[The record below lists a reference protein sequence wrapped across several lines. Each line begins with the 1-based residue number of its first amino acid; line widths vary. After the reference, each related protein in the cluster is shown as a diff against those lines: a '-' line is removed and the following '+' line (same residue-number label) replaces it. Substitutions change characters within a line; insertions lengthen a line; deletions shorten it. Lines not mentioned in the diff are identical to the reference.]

1 LASPSNKFAGLPR
14 PDLPHS
20 DTGASIPGWHVICS
34 PPTGVRKGRT
44 KGQSVKIVIPSID
57 LKDQPVALG
66 NSFHVVQLQ
75 REVAMK
81 AFFGAM
87 FGAAMLLAPA
97 SGAFAAGGYI
107 QASSEE
113 DQIVKEPNKPQLVT
127 MASTDAAKGIKNVKG
142 VVQLDQSG
150 TYFTIVGVQ
159 VGSRGGTGLVR
170 LWFQTNGKDVDNS
183 NCEQLVAA
191 PEFTTVMISQG
202 VGEYKK
208 GDKVN
213 AMISGSAAGIGL
225 VYKKPTGE
233 PAVPSVIFS
242 AWKID

>member
-1 LASPSNKFAGLPR
+1 SFACDSTRRPRWSLLSPNGTSFAHCGR
-14 PDLPHS
+14 EFAKVDQ
-20 DTGASIPGWHVICS
+20 GAAVQSSFH
-34 PPTGVRKGRT
+34 PTERRG
-44 KGQSVKIVIPSID
+44 
-57 LKDQPVALG
+57 QPVALR

-75 REVAMK
+75 REVVMK
-81 AFFGAM
+81 TLFGTM
-87 FGAAMLLAPA
+87 FGSAMLLASA
-97 SGAFAAGGYI
+97 SAFAAGGYL

-127 MASTDAAKGIKNVKG
+127 MASTDAAKGIKNNKG
-142 VVQLDQSG
+142 VVVLDQTG

-183 NCEQLVAA
+183 NCEQLVPT

-213 AMISGSAAGIGL
+213 AMISGSGPGIGL

-233 PAVPSVIFS
+233 PA
-242 AWKID
+242 

>member
-1 LASPSNKFAGLPR
+1 MSLDALV
-14 PDLPHS
+14 S
-20 DTGASIPGWHVICS
+20 D
-34 PPTGVRKGRT
+34 
-44 KGQSVKIVIPSID
+44 
-57 LKDQPVALG
+57 
-66 NSFHVVQLQ
+66 
-75 REVAMK
+75 
-81 AFFGAM
+81 
-87 FGAAMLLAPA
+87 
-97 SGAFAAGGYI
+97 
-107 QASSEE
+107 EE
-113 DQIVKEPNKPQLVT
+113 DGTGERHMDQLPDDGDPIEEQILPYCRANGIVT
-127 MASTDAAKGIKNVKG
+127 
-142 VVQLDQSG
+142 LDQTG

-183 NCEQLVAA
+183 NCEQMVPN

-213 AMISGSAAGIGL
+213 TMISGSATGIGL
-225 VYKKPTGE
+225 VYKKPAGE

>member
-1 LASPSNKFAGLPR
+1 
-14 PDLPHS
+14 
-20 DTGASIPGWHVICS
+20 
-34 PPTGVRKGRT
+34 
-44 KGQSVKIVIPSID
+44 
-57 LKDQPVALG
+57 
-66 NSFHVVQLQ
+66 
-75 REVAMK
+75 MK
-81 AFFGAM
+81 ALFGTM
-87 FGAAMLLAPA
+87 FGSAMLVASA
-97 SGAFAAGGYI
+97 SGALAAGGYL

-113 DQIVKEPNKPQLVT
+113 DQIVKEANKPQLVT
-127 MASTDAAKGIKNVKG
+127 MASTDAAKGIKNNKG
-142 VVQLDQSG
+142 VVILDQTG

-183 NCEQLVAA
+183 NCEQMVPNA
-191 PEFTTVMISQG
+191 EFTTVMISQG

-225 VYKKPTGE
+225 VYKKPAGE

>member
-1 LASPSNKFAGLPR
+1 MRTILSAIFVSAAFLASPG
-14 PDLPHS
+14 
-20 DTGASIPGWHVICS
+20 
-34 PPTGVRKGRT
+34 
-44 KGQSVKIVIPSID
+44 
-57 LKDQPVALG
+57 
-66 NSFHVVQLQ
+66 
-75 REVAMK
+75 
-81 AFFGAM
+81 
-87 FGAAMLLAPA
+87 
-97 SGAFAAGGYI
+97 GAFAAGGYL

-113 DQIVKEPNKPQLVT
+113 DQIVKEANKPQMVT
-127 MASTDAAKGIKNVKG
+127 MPSTDAAKGIKNNKG
-142 VVQLDQSG
+142 VVILDQTG

-183 NCEQLVAA
+183 NCEQMV
-191 PEFTTVMISQG
+191 PDKDYTTVMISQG

-213 AMISGSAAGIGL
+213 AMISGSSAGIGL
-225 VYKKPTGE
+225 VYKKPAGE

>member
-1 LASPSNKFAGLPR
+1 MFLASQG
-14 PDLPHS
+14 
-20 DTGASIPGWHVICS
+20 
-34 PPTGVRKGRT
+34 
-44 KGQSVKIVIPSID
+44 
-57 LKDQPVALG
+57 
-66 NSFHVVQLQ
+66 
-75 REVAMK
+75 
-81 AFFGAM
+81 
-87 FGAAMLLAPA
+87 
-97 SGAFAAGGYI
+97 GAFAAGGYL

-113 DQIVKEPNKPQLVT
+113 DQIVKEPNKPQMVS
-127 MASTDAAKGIKNVKG
+127 MASTDAAKGIKNNKG
-142 VVQLDQSG
+142 MVILDQTG

-183 NCEQLVAA
+183 NCEQMIPTADY
-191 PEFTTVMISQG
+191 TTVMISQG

-225 VYKKPTGE
+225 VYKKPPGE

-242 AWKID
+242 GWKVD

>member
-1 LASPSNKFAGLPR
+1 M
-14 PDLPHS
+14 
-20 DTGASIPGWHVICS
+20 
-34 PPTGVRKGRT
+34 
-44 KGQSVKIVIPSID
+44 
-57 LKDQPVALG
+57 
-66 NSFHVVQLQ
+66 
-75 REVAMK
+75 EEAMK
-81 AFFGAM
+81 TALGAM
-87 FGAAMLLAPA
+87 FGATMLVVSAN
-97 SGAFAAGGYI
+97 GAFAAGGYL

-113 DQIVKEPNKPQLVT
+113 DQIVKEANKPTMVT
-127 MASTDAAKGIKNVKG
+127 MASTDAAKGIKNNKG
-142 VVQLDQSG
+142 VVILDQSG

-183 NCEQLVAA
+183 NCEQLIPT

-213 AMISGSAAGIGL
+213 AMISGSAPGIGL
-225 VYKKPTGE
+225 VYKKPAGE